1 MRVAGTKS
9 EEIKIPFN
17 LSDKK
22 ENQTIFQVGT
32 GQILWRNSIYE
43 KKIDMMDTELIVDI
57 YERGRER
64 QESKIQKMRI
74 ALWILGVSM
83 FTMANILLFL
93 LI

>member
-1 MRVAGTKS
+1 MAVTQSK
-9 EEIKIPFN
+9 EIKIPFN

>member
-1 MRVAGTKS
+1 MRVAVTQSK
-9 EEIKIPFN
+9 EIKIPFN